1 MAARTSSSRGT
12 RSGTRPD
19 ATTATAAGVKAVDAK
34 LAKVT
39 EPHRTTLLAL
49 RATLRDLLPH
59 AEECLKYG
67 MAAFTVQGKGVA
79 AYEAFKGHCSYFPM
93 SGGVLERITGLPAGT
108 SASKGTLQFPVDRPL
123 SKAVV
128 RRLVRAR
135 LDEISDV
142 TNGKRFDFFDDGSVK
157 AEGSMKDGQ
166 LHGAWTWYRQDGTR
180 MRTGKFAAGEQ
191 VGTWQTWDR
200 DGRLVTSTTY

>member
-1 MAARTSSSRGT
+1 MTAPTSSSRSA
-12 RSGTRPD
+12 RSGARPA
-19 ATTATAAGVKAVDAK
+19 ATTATSASVKAVDAK
-34 LAKVT
+34 LAKVA

-49 RATLRDLLPH
+49 RATLRELLPH

-93 SGGVLERITGLPAGT
+93 SGGVLERVTGLPAGT

-128 RRLVRAR
+128 RRRVRAR

-142 TNGKRFDFFDDGSVK
+142 TNGKRFEFYDDGSVK
-157 AEGSMKDGQ
+157 AVGSMKDGQ
-166 LHGAWTWYRQDGTR
+166 PHGAWTWYRQDGTR
-180 MRTGKFAAGEQ
+180 MRTGKFAAGQQ